1 LIKWEWRWRQVKNN
15 HRESPYDIG
24 YGKPPHRTR
33 FQKGQSGNS
42 RGRPRAANNFATI
55 VGEALREP
63 VVINENG
70 RRKRATKAEVI
81 GKQLVNKAAKGD
93 SKLIL
98 LLVSFLEKHPQTNT
112 YSTTMTAAELDEK
125 MNLIAS
131 AVGILADL
139 GVPIPVVTD
148 TGKAAVSRSTDPKT
162 GPKSG

>member
-1 LIKWEWRWRQVKNN
+1 MIKWKRRWRQENVDRKG
-15 HRESPYDIG
+15 RYEIG
-24 YGKPPHRTR
+24 YGKPPRHSR

-42 RGRPRAANNFATI
+42 RGRPRAANNFTTI

-93 SKLIL
+93 TKLIL
-98 LLVSFLEKHPQTNT
+98 LLISFLEKHPQINT
-112 YSTTMTAAELDEK
+112 RSTTMTAAELDEK
-125 MNLIAS
+125 TNLLAD
-131 AVGILADL
+131 AVAILADL

-148 TGKAAVSRSTDPKT
+148 RGKAAVSRTAAPEM